1 MSRQVT
7 LNTNDGLTQIGTTI
21 LQSDFP
27 ETPQVLIW
35 KGRTFVSGALY
46 GQEGYNE
53 TSHVKLAD
61 DAVSTSEAAT

>member
-35 KGRTFVSGALY
+35 KGRAFISG
-46 GQEGYNE
+46 
-53 TSHVKLAD
+53 H
-61 DAVSTSEAAT
+61 STATKATTRRRT

>member
-35 KGRTFVSGALY
+35 RGRAFISGAFY
-46 GQEGYNE
+46 GEEGYNE
-53 TSHVKLAD
+53 TSHVKLPD